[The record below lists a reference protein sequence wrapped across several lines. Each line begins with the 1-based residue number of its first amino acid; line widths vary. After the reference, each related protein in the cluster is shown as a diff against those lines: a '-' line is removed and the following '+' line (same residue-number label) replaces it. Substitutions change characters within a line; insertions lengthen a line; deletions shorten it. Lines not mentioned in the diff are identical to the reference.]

1 MATGTAIVI
10 ASGKGGTGKTS
21 LTAGVA
27 SCLAGLG
34 HRVLCIDLD
43 IGLRNL
49 DIALGLSDLAVM
61 DFSDVM
67 ARRCPLLTAVT
78 AHPDIRGL
86 YLLTAPLTLD
96 DPDPAHF
103 RTMVDDAKDC
113 FDFVFLDS
121 PAGLGDGFRLASA
134 AADRAILVSATD
146 PSALRDAQRTVS
158 ELVGQ
163 INELHLVM
171 NRVQPHLIEK
181 LRTSIDSAMD
191 TAGLPLLGVV
201 PEDPNVTIAATAG
214 EPLILMTYKGAAPAY
229 LNIARRLL
237 GQRTPLLHLR

>member
-1 MATGTAIVI
+1 MSVAIMVT
-10 ASGKGGTGKTS
+10 SGKGGTGKTS

-27 SCLAGLG
+27 SCLAALG

-49 DIALGLSDLAVM
+49 DIALGLSDVAVM

-86 YLLTAPLTLD
+86 HLLTAPMNLD
-96 DPDPAHF
+96 HPDPDRF
-103 RTMVDDAKDC
+103 RAMVEDAKDY
-113 FDFVFLDS
+113 FDFIFMDS
-121 PAGLGDGFRLASA
+121 PAGLGTGFQLAMA

-146 PSALRDAQRTVS
+146 PAALRDAQRAVS
-158 ELVGQ
+158 EMNGQ
-163 INELHLVM
+163 VSELHLVM
-171 NRVQPHLIEK
+171 NRVQPKLIEK

-201 PEDPNVTIAATAG
+201 PEDHNVTVAATAG
-214 EPLILMTYKGAAPAY
+214 EPLVLMTYRGAAPAY

-237 GQRTPLLHLR
+237 GQRTPLLRIR